1 MIRIMP
7 MIEAFAVANIA
18 TQNLFGGNPIEVL
31 LGDLNTTAGTGA
43 YGALMGPQ
51 PGVITVKELLTGT
64 MNTATTTSGW
74 GASPTN
80 PKGMSKT
87 VYGST
92 GGVLDTVAKNFT
104 DNLGT
109 IVVQTA
115 LTTAGFRIANKV
127 LGKTKNKANKLLRGA
142 GLGTTV
148 QI

>member
-1 MIRIMP
+1 MIKIMP

-64 MNTATTTSGW
+64 MNTASSSSTQPLSGKPVTTT
-74 GASPTN
+74 T
-80 PKGMSKT
+80 
-87 VYGST
+87 YGST
-92 GGVLDTVAKNFT
+92 GGVLDAVAQNFT

>member
-1 MIRIMP
+1 MIKIMP

-18 TQNLFGGNPIEVL
+18 TQNLFGGNPIQVL
-31 LGDLNTTAGTGA
+31 LGDLNTSAGTGA

-64 MNTATTTSGW
+64 MNTATSSTSYSNLSGKAVTT
-74 GASPTN
+74 T
-80 PKGMSKT
+80 T
-87 VYGST
+87 YGST
-92 GGVLDTVAKNFT
+92 GGVLDAVAQNFT

>member
-1 MIRIMP
+1 MIKIMP

-18 TQNLFGGNPIEVL
+18 TQNLFGGNPIQVL
-31 LGDLNTTAGTGA
+31 LGDLNTSAGTGA

-64 MNTATTTSGW
+64 MNTATSSTSYGTLSGKPSTT
-74 GASPTN
+74 T
-80 PKGMSKT
+80 T
-87 VYGST
+87 YGST
-92 GGVLDTVAKNFT
+92 GGVLDAVAQNFT

>member
-31 LGDLNTTAGTGA
+31 LGDLNTSAGTGA

-64 MNTATTTSGW
+64 MNTATSSTSYSNLSGKAVTT
-74 GASPTN
+74 
-80 PKGMSKT
+80 T

-92 GGVLDTVAKNFT
+92 GGVLDAVAKNFT

>member
-1 MIRIMP
+1 MIKIMP
-7 MIEAFAVANIA
+7 MIEAFAIANIA
-18 TQNLFGGNPIEVL
+18 TQNLFGGSPVQVL
-31 LGDLNTTAGTGA
+31 LGDLNTSAGTGA

-74 GASPTN
+74 GATPSN

-87 VYGST
+87 TYGST
-92 GGVLDTVAKNFT
+92 GGVLDAVAQNFQ

-127 LGKTKNKANKLLRGA
+127 LGRTKNKANKLLRGA

>member
-1 MIRIMP
+1 
-7 MIEAFAVANIA
+7 
-18 TQNLFGGNPIEVL
+18 
-31 LGDLNTTAGTGA
+31 
-43 YGALMGPQ
+43 
-51 PGVITVKELLTGT
+51 
-64 MNTATTTSGW
+64 
-74 GASPTN
+74 
-80 PKGMSKT
+80 MSKT

-92 GGVLDTVAKNFT
+92 GGVLDAVAKNFT